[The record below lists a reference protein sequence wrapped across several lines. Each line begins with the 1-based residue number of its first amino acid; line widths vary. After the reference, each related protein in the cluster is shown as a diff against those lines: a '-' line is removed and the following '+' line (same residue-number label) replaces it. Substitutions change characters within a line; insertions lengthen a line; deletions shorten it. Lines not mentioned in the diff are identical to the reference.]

1 MDYQESIDRM
11 LSLVDY
17 ERNSHASPRQLEIYD
32 LRRTVALLERLGNPH
47 TKARTIHIAGT
58 KGKGSTA
65 ALCDAALHAA
75 GYKTGFYS
83 SPHLHSFRER
93 IRRDTKPIT
102 EAEFSD
108 LVAQIWLQQQWVTAH
123 EGLGPVTLFE
133 FMTAMGFLSFAKGD
147 VDFQTMEVGLGGRLD
162 ATNVV
167 TPNVSIITSISLDH
181 TGVLGDSLAQI
192 AAEKAGIVK
201 PGVPVIVAPQPPEAA
216 SAIDQVCGRLGV
228 QQIQV
233 GREVTWEEGP
243 ADASG
248 QSVSVLG
255 RLGRYQLNIPLLGA
269 HQLENA
275 AAAVGALEI
284 LREQGHSIPDEAI
297 QQGFADVAWP
307 CRMEVISTSPFVVAD
322 GAHNVYSVEALLNS
336 LPRHFAYSRLLLIA
350 GFSRD
355 KQVEDMVK
363 HLSHVDPRVIATGSR
378 NPRALPPQ
386 AVATLFRKFG
396 SSAIEALTP
405 KDALDLA
412 LNEAGEND
420 LVLATGSLFL
430 AAEVREAALGIEP
443 ELYPDLVPLGGK
455 EPKAP

>member
-47 TKARTIHIAGT
+47 TKSRTIHIAGT

-83 SPHLHSFRER
+83 SPHLHTFRER
-93 IRRDTKPIT
+93 IRRDTKPIS

-108 LVAQIWLQQQWVTAH
+108 LVVQVWPQQQWVTDNA
-123 EGLGPVTLFE
+123 GLGPVTLFE
-133 FMTAMGFLSFAKGD
+133 FMTAMGFLSFANGN

-201 PGVPVIVAPQPPEAA
+201 PGIPVVVAPQAPEAA
-216 SAIDQVCGRLGV
+216 TAIGQVCDRLGV
-228 QQIQV
+228 TQIQV

-243 ADASG
+243 ADAAG
-248 QSVSVLG
+248 QSLSVQG
-255 RLGRYQLNIPLLGA
+255 RLGRYELYIPLLGA

-275 AAAVGALEI
+275 TAAVAALEV
-284 LREQGHSIPDEAI
+284 LREQGHSIPDEAVR
-297 QQGFADVAWP
+297 QGFANVDWP
-307 CRMEVISTSPFVVAD
+307 CRMEVIFISPLVVTD
-322 GAHNVYSVEALLNS
+322 GAHNVYSVEALLDS
-336 LPRHFAYSRLLLIA
+336 LPRHFTYSRLLLIA
-350 GFSRD
+350 GFSGD
-355 KQVEDMVK
+355 KQVEEMVK
-363 HLSHVDPRVIATGSR
+363 RLSHVDPVVIATGSR

-396 SSAIEALTP
+396 SSATEAATP
-405 KDALDLA
+405 KDALNLG

-430 AAEVREAALGIEP
+430 AAEVREAALDIEP

-455 EPKAP
+455 EPKTP